1 MRIVIVRHGQSV
13 ANAQGRWQGQLD
25 YELSVEGQTQAE
37 KLKERFIMEKFTPD
51 LIYSSPLKRALRTAE
66 ITFPEKKVFTI
77 DDLKEG
83 GAGVFEGKTMD
94 ELRIEHP
101 EAVATFERTKTFNN
115 VPESESRYDLRKRAK
130 TAVDFFIKGH
140 NRDDE
145 IAVFTHSGTMMY
157 IMAVIMGTSR
167 VWSLRIPN
175 TAVFDFR
182 IDPNAWDTV
191 DPIGGARQGAGSFE
205 IRRFADASHLH
216 IPQEASS

>member
-1 MRIVIVRHGQSV
+1 MRIVIARHGQSV

-25 YELSVEGQTQAE
+25 YELSREGEIQAE
-37 KLKERFIMEKFTPD
+37 KLKQRFITEKFAPD
-51 LIYSSPLKRALRTAE
+51 LIYASPLKRALRTAE

-94 ELRIEHP
+94 ELRVEYP
-101 EAVATFERTKTFNN
+101 EAVATFERTKTFNT
-115 VPESESRYDLRKRAK
+115 VPESESRYELRKRAK

-140 NRDDE
+140 DHDDE
-145 IAVFTHSGTMMY
+145 MAVFTHSGTMMF
-157 IMAVIMGTSR
+157 IIAVIMGTSR

-175 TAVFDFR
+175 TSVFDFR

-191 DPIGGARQGAGSFE
+191 DPIGGMRQGARSFE
-205 IRRFADASHLH
+205 IRRFADSTHLYMPH
-216 IPQEASS
+216 DLSS